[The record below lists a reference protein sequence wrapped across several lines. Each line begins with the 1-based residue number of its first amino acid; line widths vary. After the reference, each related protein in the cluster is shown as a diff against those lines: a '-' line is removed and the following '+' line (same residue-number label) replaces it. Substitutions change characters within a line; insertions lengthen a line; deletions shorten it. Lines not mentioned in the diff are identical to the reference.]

1 MLYFHFFIVIF
12 IRGGR
17 AKTPGIIITKVH
29 VSLSTGVGGRRVR
42 REHTGDRQSTEGM
55 DARVVCGHEEK
66 KREGEEQLR

>member
-29 VSLSTGVGGRRVR
+29 GSLSTGIGGRRVR
-42 REHTGDRQSTEGM
+42 GEHTQSTEGM